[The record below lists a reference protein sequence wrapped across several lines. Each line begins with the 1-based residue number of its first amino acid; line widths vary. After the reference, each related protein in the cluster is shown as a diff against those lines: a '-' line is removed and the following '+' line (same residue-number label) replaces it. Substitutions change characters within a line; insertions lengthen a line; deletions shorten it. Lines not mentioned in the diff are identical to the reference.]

1 MSLIEQQ
8 DTAAHQALKNRP
20 VVLRNRRQ
28 RKKTSDSVV
37 NLPYFFYNFAK
48 DHSLPNLIWNHK
60 VTIFT

>member
-1 MSLIEQQ
+1 MNLLEQQ
-8 DTAAHQALKNRP
+8 DPAAQAIKNRP

-28 RKKTSDSVV
+28 RKKKEDDIL

-60 VTIFT
+60 VG

>member
-1 MSLIEQQ
+1 MNLLEQQ
-8 DTAAHQALKNRP
+8 DPATQAMKNRP

-28 RKKTSDSVV
+28 RKKKDDTIL

-60 VTIFT
+60 VVRP